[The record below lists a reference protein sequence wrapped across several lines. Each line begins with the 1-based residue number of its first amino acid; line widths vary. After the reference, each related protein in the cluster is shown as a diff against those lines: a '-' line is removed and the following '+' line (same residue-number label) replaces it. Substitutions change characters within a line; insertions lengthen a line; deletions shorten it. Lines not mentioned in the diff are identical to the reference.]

1 MGFFKRL
8 FNTAKREKTDDN
20 WDSIVYSH
28 DDVDFDDEIQ
38 RTRYITG
45 CLEQMADASKEIDLL
60 SGEYSLVT
68 SYLTDIEEI
77 EALPFDERESINF
90 IAKKLDLLVEEKERL
105 RGRKTVID
113 ESNFRRLA
121 DLEDDIE
128 DGIRKIKEA
137 EEYDEKI
144 KIDLK
149 KLDGE
154 RHAYEYRRDELDS
167 MRSNYKG
174 MTLIVLGAI
183 FVCLIIMFVMQYGL
197 QMKGAEVG
205 IFISVVAGAGAI
217 TFMAV
222 KYIDADKEA
231 VKVGNSINKLILL
244 QNKVK
249 IRYVNNTNLLD
260 YLYLKF
266 GTDSAKRLE
275 KQWKV
280 YNDEKELRK
289 MASEA
294 EARSRYY
301 EKELVAKLSNYHIKD
316 PGRWVKQTKALLDRK
331 EMVEIRHELIKRRQN
346 LRKQMDYNKE
356 VADVAQNEVRE
367 VADQY
372 PRYAKEILELVSRY
386 ETAD

>member
-1 MGFFKRL
+1 MGFFSRL
-8 FNTAKREKTDDN
+8 FNTAKREKTEDD
-20 WDSIVYSH
+20 WEQIVYSH
-28 DDVDFDDEIQ
+28 DDVDFDNEIQ

-90 IAKKLDLLVEEKERL
+90 IAKKLDLLVEEKDRL

-113 ESNFRRLA
+113 ESNFRRLSE
-121 DLEDDIE
+121 LEDDIE
-128 DGIRKIKEA
+128 DGIKKIKEA
-137 EEYDEKI
+137 EEYDAKV
-144 KIDLK
+144 KSDLR

-174 MTLIVLGAI
+174 MTMIVLVAV
-183 FVCLIIMFVMQYGL
+183 FVCLLIMFVMQYGL
-197 QMKGAEVG
+197 HMKGAEIG
-205 IFISVVAGAGAI
+205 IFISVVAGACAI

-231 VKVGNSINKLILL
+231 LRVGNSINKLILL

-266 GTDSAKRLE
+266 GTDSGKKLE

-294 EARSRYY
+294 EARCRYY
-301 EKELVAKLSNYHIKD
+301 EKELVSKLANYHIKD

-356 VADVAQNEVRE
+356 VADVAQNEVRS

-372 PRYAKEILELVSRY
+372 PRYAKEILELVSKY